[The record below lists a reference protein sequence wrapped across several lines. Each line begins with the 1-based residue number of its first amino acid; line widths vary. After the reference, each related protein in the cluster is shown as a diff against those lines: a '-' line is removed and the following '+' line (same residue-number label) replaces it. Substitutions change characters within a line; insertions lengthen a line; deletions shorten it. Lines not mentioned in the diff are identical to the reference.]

1 MLSVLKSQVEVMK
14 TSTKRLTT
22 QTEQHGCVQ
31 QVGFVRIV
39 SFDKALL
46 RQFLISAFVV

>member
-39 SFDKALL
+39 SFIFPSLDKA
-46 RQFLISAFVV
+46 FVAAISY